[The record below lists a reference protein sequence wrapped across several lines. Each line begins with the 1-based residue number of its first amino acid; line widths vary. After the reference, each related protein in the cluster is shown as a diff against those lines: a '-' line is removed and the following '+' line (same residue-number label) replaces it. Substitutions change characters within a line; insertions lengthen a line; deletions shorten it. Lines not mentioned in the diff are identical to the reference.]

1 MRFAP
6 TKDVQ
11 AETIK
16 KGRRSCLI
24 LRNRN
29 MQSVSAGLLWIH
41 GGGYITGMKEMVYSS
56 RAFDLVRKYGITVL
70 APDYGLAPMNP
81 YPAALDD
88 CMAALLYMKEHA
100 SELGI
105 RSDQIMV
112 GGESA
117 GGGLCAA
124 VCLKAR
130 DEGSVRIAF
139 QMPLYPMIDCRDT
152 ETSKNN
158 HGRVWNTKRNHF
170 GWNMYLKN
178 TDRSQVPV
186 YASAALNKD
195 WHGLPP
201 AYSFVGEGEPF
212 LQETKDYIRHLQEA
226 GIAAQMDIWP
236 IDMHAFDMLKPKLAV
251 SRQAAA
257 KFEEHFLYALTH
269 YYGPQEEER

>member
-1 MRFAP
+1 MRFRP
-6 TKDVQ
+6 TKDIQ
-11 AETIK
+11 TETVRIGK
-16 KGRRSCLI
+16 RKCLI

-29 MQSVSAGLLWIH
+29 MQSISAGLLWIH

-70 APDYGLAPMNP
+70 APDYRLAWAEP

-100 SELGI
+100 VSLGI

-124 VCLKAR
+124 VCRRAR

-139 QMPLYPMIDCRDT
+139 QMPLYPMLDCRDT
-152 ETSKNN
+152 ETSKDN

-170 GWNMYLKN
+170 GWNMYLRN
-178 TDRSQVPV
+178 TDRSNVPV
-186 YASAALNKD
+186 YASAALSD
-195 WHGLPP
+195 DCHGLPP

-226 GIAAQMDIWP
+226 GIPAEMDIWP
-236 IDMHAFDMLKPKLAV
+236 TDMHAFDMLKPELEI
-251 SRQAAA
+251 SRQAAE
-257 KFEEHFLYALTH
+257 KFEEHFVYALTH
-269 YYGPQEEER
+269 YYAPQEEI

>member
-1 MRFAP
+1 MRFTPA
-6 TKDVQ
+6 KDIQTENVR
-11 AETIK
+11 IGK
-16 KGRRSCLI
+16 RKCLI

-70 APDYGLAPMNP
+70 APDYRLAWTEP

-100 SELGI
+100 PELGI

-130 DEGSVRIAF
+130 DEGSVRIAY

-152 ETSKNN
+152 ETSKDN

-178 TDRSQVPV
+178 TGRSNIPV
-186 YASAALNKD
+186 YASAALCQD
-195 WHGLPP
+195 YHGLPP
-201 AYSFVGEGEPF
+201 AYSFVGDGEPF

-226 GIAAQMDIWP
+226 GIPAEMDIWHS
-236 IDMHAFDMLKPKLAV
+236 DMHAFDMLKPKLEI

-257 KFEEHFLYALTH
+257 RFEEHFVYALMH
-269 YYGPQEEER
+269 YYAPQEEI